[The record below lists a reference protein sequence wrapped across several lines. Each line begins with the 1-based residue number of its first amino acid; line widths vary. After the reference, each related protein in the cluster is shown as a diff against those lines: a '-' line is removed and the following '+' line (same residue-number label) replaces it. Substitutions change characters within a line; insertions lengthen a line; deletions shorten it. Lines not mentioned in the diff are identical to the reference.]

1 MSLDRQHKHPH
12 RCQRQ
17 GWPGCGTVPAYG
29 LARPGYGKMRRIGG
43 FPGDVVRRVWGYETV
58 ASVNGLAGSGTTGG
72 DAGSAR
78 GRRPEQ
84 EAAASGG
91 TRPEEPAR
99 GHAQEPVQGHD
110 QDPVQGHAQ
119 EPVQG
124 HEMAADSGPDV
135 MVILGKDP
143 GMTTTASK
151 PARPARVADRLPSA
165 PAKADST
172 PLAAARDDLFAR
184 YTRDYVTERFGQ
196 QVIILHAGCAT
207 AGTDL
212 AADALRAEGADISIG
227 LIDDDLPVTSAAV
240 GRHENLRGC
249 VQGDLRTVPLPPR
262 SQDIVLCALLLHRI
276 KHAELV
282 LDRIVAAIKPGG
294 LLLLR
299 FRDRDSAAGF
309 LDRVLPRALRAV
321 IWRRRQP
328 GEPGP
333 YPAVYERLTSA
344 RGVQA
349 YALMRGLVIAER
361 RALGG
366 LAGALSGPPGFLAVQ
381 KLVARLS
388 GGRLTD
394 AHEELLYVLRKP
406 ENRFARVL

>member
-1 MSLDRQHKHPH
+1 
-12 RCQRQ
+12 
-17 GWPGCGTVPAYG
+17 
-29 LARPGYGKMRRIGG
+29 MRRIGG
-43 FPGDVVRRVWGYETV
+43 FPGDVVRRVWGYESV

-72 DAGSAR
+72 DAGPAR
-78 GRRPEQ
+78 GRRPKH

-91 TRPEEPAR
+91 TRPQEPA
-99 GHAQEPVQGHD
+99 
-110 QDPVQGHAQ
+110 QGHAQ
-119 EPVQG
+119 EPAQG
-124 HEMAADSGPDV
+124 HAQEMVADSGPDA

-165 PAKADST
+165 PAKADGA

-196 QVIILHAGCAT
+196 QVIILHAGCTT

-227 LIDDDLPVTSAAV
+227 LVDDDLPVTSAAV
-240 GRHENLRGC
+240 GRHESLRGC

-262 SQDIVLCALLLHRI
+262 SKDIVLCALLLHRI

-282 LDRIVAAIKPGG
+282 LDRLVAAIKPGG

-309 LDRVLPRALRAV
+309 LDRVLPHALRAV